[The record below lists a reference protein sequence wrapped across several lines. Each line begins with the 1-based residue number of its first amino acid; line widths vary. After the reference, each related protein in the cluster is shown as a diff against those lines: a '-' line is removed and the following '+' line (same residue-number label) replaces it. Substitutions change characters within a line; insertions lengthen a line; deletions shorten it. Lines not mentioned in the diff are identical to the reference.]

1 MKLTAFSLAFSV
13 LLSSC
18 LNQVQPD
25 VYTKFDPNNKTIAFP
40 ANGKCVANELKKG
53 LRVEGW
59 RIRVSGATADVSE
72 KGHVNAS
79 SKYTAVIEEG
89 ECHDAGIEQC
99 FSLLYLFPV
108 FGWLAWGASGFPPI
122 RIIPDQR
129 SERVSLTIFENKT
142 GEEVLTYQG
151 NNVGVRS
158 SSVRILKAIR
168 DNAAPSHDSANS
180 PAAVKR

>member
-18 LNQVQPD
+18 LQVQPD
-25 VYTKFDPNNKTIAFP
+25 VYAKFDLNNKTIAFP
-40 ANGKCVANELKKG
+40 ANGGCAANELKKG

-72 KGHVNAS
+72 KGHVNAT

-89 ECHDAGIEQC
+89 ECHNASVLTPL
-99 FSLLYLFPV
+99 SLLYLFPV
-108 FGWLAWGASGFPPI
+108 FGWIAWGASGFQPI
-122 RIIPDQR
+122 RIIPGQL
-129 SERVSLTIFENKT
+129 SEHVSLTIFENKT
-142 GEEVLTYQG
+142 GEEVLTYREG
-151 NNVGVRS
+151 TVDTREATKKV
-158 SSVRILKAIR
+158 LKAIR
-168 DNAAPSHDSANS
+168 ENAATSHDSANS